1 MGTEEKLYKK
11 IQQAAENAEQKD
23 FPGME
28 KIWARVEDKMETQT
42 LQKEKHLW
50 KKLAVAASVVL
61 VGTLT
66 FFLLQEKENVIIPE
80 NTITTIDSSKN
91 TIPTPETVNG
101 LVNITPEIKK
111 DAEQILQ
118 QQIVIQNNIV
128 INDTIN
134 YKSKK
139 EVVIPVPIA
148 MEEVQEMAKTSL
160 VPTYNNN
167 ISNSASTN
175 NIGYLAKGKRY
186 DAVNV
191 NSAETTQE
199 TDKKATNDDLLLI
212 DGRVSKKSLNNINPE
227 EIESIIEL
235 KEPIYYI
242 NGVEYSEESLFGE
255 KPTSPYAPLSKQ
267 KIDTIVI
274 IQPEK
279 AIPIYGEKGKKGVVI
294 ITTVGGKPKNRP

>member
-50 KKLAVAASVVL
+50 KKLAVAASIVL

-66 FFLLQEKENVIIPE
+66 FFLLQEKENVIVPE
-80 NTITTIDSSKN
+80 NTVTTIDSSKK
-91 TIPTPETVNG
+91 TIPTPETANG
-101 LVNITPEIKK
+101 LVNTTPEIKK

-139 EVVIPVPIA
+139 EVMIPVPIA

-167 ISNSASTN
+167 ISNSASIN
-175 NIGYLAKGKRY
+175 NSGYLAKGKRY
-186 DAVNV
+186 DVTMK
-191 NSAETTQE
+191 SAETTQE
-199 TDKKATNDDLLLI
+199 KDKKEPNDDLLLI
-212 DGRVSKKSLNNINPE
+212 DGKLSKKSLNNLNPE
-227 EIESIIEL
+227 EIESVVEL

-255 KPTSPYAPLSKQ
+255 NPTSPYAPLSKQ

-274 IQPEK
+274 LEPER

-294 ITTVGGKPKNRP
+294 ITIKK

>member
-50 KKLAVAASVVL
+50 KKIAVAASVVL

-66 FFLLQEKENVIIPE
+66 FFLLQEKENVVIPE
-80 NTITTIDSSKN
+80 NTVTTIDSSKN
-91 TIPTPETVNG
+91 VIPTPESANGFVNT
-101 LVNITPEIKK
+101 TPEIKK
-111 DAEQILQ
+111 EAEQILQ

-139 EVVIPVPIA
+139 EIMIPVPIA

-167 ISNSASTN
+167 ISNSASAN
-175 NIGYLAKGKRY
+175 DSGYLAKGKRY
-186 DAVNV
+186 DLSSSVNLLK
-191 NSAETTQE
+191 
-199 TDKKATNDDLLLI
+199 DKKVANDDLVLV
-212 DGRVSKKSLNNINPE
+212 DGELTKESLSNLNPE
-227 EIESIIEL
+227 DIDSIIEL
-235 KEPIYYI
+235 KEPIYFI

-255 KPTSPYAPLSKQ
+255 NPTSPYAPLSKQ
-267 KIDTIVI
+267 KIEKIEV
-274 IQPEK
+274 IQPADAVK
-279 AIPIYGEKGKKGVVI
+279 IYGKKGEKGVVI
-294 ITTVGGKPKNRP
+294 ISIKK

>member
-28 KIWARVEDKMETQT
+28 KIWARVEDKLETQT

-50 KKLAVAASVVL
+50 KKLAVAASIVL
-61 VGTLT
+61 VGTLA

-91 TIPTPETVNG
+91 TIPTPESANGFVNT
-101 LVNITPEIKK
+101 TPEIKK
-111 DAEQILQ
+111 EAEQILQ

-139 EVVIPVPIA
+139 EVLLSAPIA

-160 VPTYNNN
+160 VPSYNNSM
-167 ISNSASTN
+167 SNSASIN
-175 NIGYLAKGKRY
+175 NSGYLAKGKRY
-186 DAVNV
+186 DVTM
-191 NSAETTQE
+191 NSAEKTQE
-199 TDKKATNDDLLLI
+199 KDKKIANDDLVLVDGELTKESLSNLNPDDI
-212 DGRVSKKSLNNINPE
+212 D
-227 EIESIIEL
+227 SIIEL
-235 KEPIYYI
+235 KEPIYFI
-242 NGVEYSEESLFGE
+242 NGVEYSEESLFG
-255 KPTSPYAPLSKQ
+255 KNPTSPYAPLSKQ
-267 KIDTIVI
+267 KIEKIEV
-274 IQPEK
+274 IQPVDAVK
-279 AIPIYGEKGKKGVVI
+279 IYGKKGEKGVVI
-294 ITTVGGKPKNRP
+294 ISIKK

>member
-28 KIWARVEDKMETQT
+28 KIWARVEDKLETQT

-50 KKLAVAASVVL
+50 KKLAVAASIVL
-61 VGTLT
+61 VGTLA

-91 TIPTPETVNG
+91 TIPTPESANGFVNT
-101 LVNITPEIKK
+101 TPEIKK
-111 DAEQILQ
+111 EAKQILQ

-139 EVVIPVPIA
+139 EVLLSAPIA

-160 VPTYNNN
+160 VPSYNNSM
-167 ISNSASTN
+167 SNSASIN
-175 NIGYLAKGKRY
+175 NSGYLAKGKRY
-186 DAVNV
+186 DVTM
-191 NSAETTQE
+191 NSAEKTQE
-199 TDKKATNDDLLLI
+199 KDKKIANDDLVLVDGELTKESLSNLNPDDI
-212 DGRVSKKSLNNINPE
+212 D
-227 EIESIIEL
+227 SIIEL
-235 KEPIYYI
+235 KEPIYLI

-255 KPTSPYAPLSKQ
+255 NPTSPYAPLSKQ
-267 KIDTIVI
+267 KIEKIEV
-274 IQPEK
+274 IQPVDAVK
-279 AIPIYGEKGKKGVVI
+279 IYGKKGEKGVVI
-294 ITTVGGKPKNRP
+294 ISIKK

>member
-1 MGTEEKLYKK
+1 MGTEEKLYEK
-11 IQQAAENAEQKD
+11 IQKAAENAEQKD

-50 KKLAVAASVVL
+50 KKIAVAASIVL
-61 VGTLT
+61 VGTIT
-66 FFLLQEKENVIIPE
+66 FFLLKEKENVVIPE
-80 NTITTIDSSKN
+80 NTVTTVDSSKN

-101 LVNITPEIKK
+101 LVNTTPEIKK

-139 EVVIPVPIA
+139 EVVLSAPIA

-160 VPTYNNN
+160 VPSYNSM
-167 ISNSASTN
+167 SNSASTN
-175 NIGYLAKGKRY
+175 NSGYLAKGKRY
-186 DAVNV
+186 DVTM
-191 NSAETTQE
+191 NSAETTQDK
-199 TDKKATNDDLLLI
+199 DKKVVNDDLVVI
-212 DGRVSKKSLNNINPE
+212 DGKLSKKSLNNINPE
-227 EIESIIEL
+227 EVESIIEL
-235 KEPIYYI
+235 KEPVYFI

-255 KPTSPYAPLSKQ
+255 NPTSPYAPLSKQ

-274 IQPEK
+274 LQPEK

>member
-11 IQQAAENAEQKD
+11 IQQAAETAEQKD

-61 VGTLT
+61 IGTLT
-66 FFLLQEKENVIIPE
+66 FFLLQEKETVIVPE

-91 TIPTPETVNG
+91 TIPTPESANG
-101 LVNITPEIKK
+101 LVNTTPEIKK

-139 EVVIPVPIA
+139 EVMIPVPIA
-148 MEEVQEMAKTSL
+148 MEEVSEMAKTNL
-160 VPTYNNN
+160 VPSNNNN
-167 ISNSASTN
+167 ISNSASIN
-175 NIGYLAKGKRY
+175 NSGYLAKGKRY
-186 DAVNV
+186 DVTM
-191 NSAETTQE
+191 NSAESTQDK
-199 TDKKATNDDLLLI
+199 DKKIANDDLVVI
-212 DGRVSKKSLNNINPE
+212 DGKLSKKSLNNINPE
-227 EIESIIEL
+227 EVESIIEL
-235 KEPIYYI
+235 KEPVYFI
-242 NGVEYSEESLFGE
+242 NGLEYSEDSLFGE
-255 KPTSPYAPLSKQ
+255 NPTSPYAPLSKQ
-267 KIDTIVI
+267 KIEKIEV
-274 IQPEK
+274 IQPTDAVK
-279 AIPIYGEKGKKGVVI
+279 IYGEKGKKGVVI
-294 ITTVGGKPKNRP
+294 ITIKK

>member
-28 KIWARVEDKMETQT
+28 KIWARVEDKLETQT

-91 TIPTPETVNG
+91 NIPTPESANG
-101 LVNITPEIKK
+101 LVNTSPEIKK

-134 YKSKK
+134 YKSKNGT
-139 EVVIPVPIA
+139 IC
-148 MEEVQEMAKTSL
+148 EEYTS
-160 VPTYNNN
+160 
-167 ISNSASTN
+167 
-175 NIGYLAKGKRY
+175 
-186 DAVNV
+186 
-191 NSAETTQE
+191 
-199 TDKKATNDDLLLI
+199 
-212 DGRVSKKSLNNINPE
+212 
-227 EIESIIEL
+227 
-235 KEPIYYI
+235 
-242 NGVEYSEESLFGE
+242 
-255 KPTSPYAPLSKQ
+255 
-267 KIDTIVI
+267 
-274 IQPEK
+274 
-279 AIPIYGEKGKKGVVI
+279 
-294 ITTVGGKPKNRP
+294 

>member
-11 IQQAAENAEQKD
+11 IQQAVENAEQKD

-28 KIWARVEDKMETQT
+28 KIWARVEDKLETQT

-50 KKLAVAASVVL
+50 KKLAVAASIVL

-91 TIPTPETVNG
+91 NIPTPESANG
-101 LVNITPEIKK
+101 LVNTSPEIKK
-111 DAEQILQ
+111 EAEQILQ

-139 EVVIPVPIA
+139 EVVLSAPIA

-175 NIGYLAKGKRY
+175 DSGYLAKGKRY
-186 DAVNV
+186 DLSSSVNLLKDK
-191 NSAETTQE
+191 
-199 TDKKATNDDLLLI
+199 DKKVANDDLMLI
-212 DGRVSKKSLNNINPE
+212 DGELTKESLSNLNPDD
-227 EIESIIEL
+227 IDSIIEL
-235 KEPIYYI
+235 KEPIYFI
-242 NGVEYSEESLFGE
+242 NGVEYSEESLFG
-255 KPTSPYAPLSKQ
+255 KNPTSPYAPLSKQ
-267 KIDTIVI
+267 KIEKIEV
-274 IQPEK
+274 IQPTDAVK
-279 AIPIYGEKGKKGVVI
+279 IYGKKGEKGVVI
-294 ITTVGGKPKNRP
+294 ISIKK

>member
-23 FPGME
+23 FPSME

-50 KKLAVAASVVL
+50 KKIAVAASVVL
-61 VGTLT
+61 LGTLT
-66 FFLLQEKENVIIPE
+66 FFLLQEKETVIVPE

-91 TIPTPETVNG
+91 TIPTPESANG
-101 LVNITPEIKK
+101 LVNTPPEIKK

-139 EVVIPVPIA
+139 EVLIPTPIA
-148 MEEVQEMAKTSL
+148 MEEVKEMAKTNL
-160 VPTYNNN
+160 VPSNNNN
-167 ISNSASTN
+167 ISNSASIN
-175 NIGYLAKGKRY
+175 NSGYLAKGKRY
-186 DAVNV
+186 DVTM
-191 NSAETTQE
+191 NSAESTQDK
-199 TDKKATNDDLLLI
+199 DKKIANDDLVVI
-212 DGRVSKKSLNNINPE
+212 DGKLSKKSLNNLNPD
-227 EIESIIEL
+227 EIESVVEL

-242 NGVEYSEESLFGE
+242 NGVEYSEDSLFGE
-255 KPTSPYAPLSKQ
+255 NPTSPYAPLSKQ
-267 KIDTIVI
+267 KIEKIEV
-274 IQPEK
+274 IQPAD
-279 AIPIYGEKGKKGVVI
+279 AIKIYGEKGKKGVVI
-294 ITTVGGKPKNRP
+294 ITIKK

>member
-61 VGTLT
+61 IGTLT
-66 FFLLQEKENVIIPE
+66 FFLLQEKETVIVPE

-91 TIPTPETVNG
+91 TIPTPESANG
-101 LVNITPEIKK
+101 LVNTPPEIKK
-111 DAEQILQ
+111 DAELILQ

-139 EVVIPVPIA
+139 EVLIPTPIA
-148 MEEVQEMAKTSL
+148 MEEVSEMAKTNL
-160 VPTYNNN
+160 VPSNNNN
-167 ISNSASTN
+167 ISNSASIN
-175 NIGYLAKGKRY
+175 NSGYLAKGKRY
-186 DAVNV
+186 DVTM
-191 NSAETTQE
+191 NSAESTQ
-199 TDKKATNDDLLLI
+199 DKDKEIANDDLVVI
-212 DGRVSKKSLNNINPE
+212 DGKLSKKSLNNINPE
-227 EIESIIEL
+227 EVESIIEL
-235 KEPIYYI
+235 KEPVYFI
-242 NGVEYSEESLFGE
+242 NGVEYSEDSLFGE
-255 KPTSPYAPLSKQ
+255 NPTSPYAPLSKQ
-267 KIDTIVI
+267 KIEKIEV
-274 IQPEK
+274 IQPTDAVK
-279 AIPIYGEKGKKGVVI
+279 IYGEKGKKGVVI
-294 ITTVGGKPKNRP
+294 ITIKK

>member
-28 KIWARVEDKMETQT
+28 KIWARVEDKLETQT

-50 KKLAVAASVVL
+50 KKLAVAASIVL
-61 VGTLT
+61 VGTLA

-91 TIPTPETVNG
+91 SIPTPETANG
-101 LVNITPEIKK
+101 LVNTSPEIKK

-139 EVVIPVPIA
+139 EVALPTIA
-148 MEEVQEMAKTSL
+148 MEEVQEVAKTSL
-160 VPTYNNN
+160 APSYNNSM
-167 ISNSASTN
+167 SNSASTN
-175 NIGYLAKGKRY
+175 NSGYLAKGKRY
-186 DAVNV
+186 DITM

-199 TDKKATNDDLLLI
+199 KDKNVANDDLVVI
-212 DGRVSKKSLNNINPE
+212 DGKLTKKSPKNISNADY
-227 EIESIIEL
+227 ESVIEL
-235 KEPIYYI
+235 KNPLYYI
-242 NGVEYSEESLFGE
+242 NGVAYTEEELYGE
-255 KPTSPYAPLSKQ
+255 NPTSPYAPLSKQ
-267 KIDTIVI
+267 NIDTIVVL
-274 IQPEK
+274 QPER
-279 AIPIYGEKGKKGVVI
+279 AIPIYGDKGKNGVI
-294 ITTVGGKPKNRP
+294 IITIKK

>member
-28 KIWARVEDKMETQT
+28 KIWARVEDKLETQT

-50 KKLAVAASVVL
+50 KKLAVAASIVL
-61 VGTLT
+61 VGTLA

-91 TIPTPETVNG
+91 NIPTPESANG
-101 LVNITPEIKK
+101 LVNTTPEIKK

-139 EVVIPVPIA
+139 EVLLSAPIA

-160 VPTYNNN
+160 VPSYNSM
-167 ISNSASTN
+167 SNSASTN
-175 NIGYLAKGKRY
+175 NSGYLAKGKRY
-186 DAVNV
+186 DVTM
-191 NSAETTQE
+191 NSAETTQDK
-199 TDKKATNDDLLLI
+199 DKKVVNDDLVVI
-212 DGRVSKKSLNNINPE
+212 DGKLSKKSLNNINPE
-227 EIESIIEL
+227 EVESIIEL
-235 KEPIYYI
+235 KEPVYFI

-255 KPTSPYAPLSKQ
+255 NPTSPYAPLSKQ

-274 IQPEK
+274 LQPEK

-294 ITTVGGKPKNRP
+294 ITIKK

>member
-28 KIWARVEDKMETQT
+28 KIWARVEDKLETQT

-80 NTITTIDSSKN
+80 NTITAIDSSKN
-91 TIPTPETVNG
+91 SIPTPETANG
-101 LVNITPEIKK
+101 LVNTSPEIKK

-139 EVVIPVPIA
+139 EVVLPTIA
-148 MEEVQEMAKTSL
+148 MEEVQEVAKTSL
-160 VPTYNNN
+160 APSYNNSM
-167 ISNSASTN
+167 SNSASTN
-175 NIGYLAKGKRY
+175 NSGYLAKGKRY
-186 DAVNV
+186 DITM

-199 TDKKATNDDLLLI
+199 KDKNVANDDLVLVDGELTKESLSNLNPDDI
-212 DGRVSKKSLNNINPE
+212 D
-227 EIESIIEL
+227 SIIEL
-235 KEPIYYI
+235 KEPIYFI

-255 KPTSPYAPLSKQ
+255 NPTSPYAPLSKQ
-267 KIDTIVI
+267 KIEKIEV
-274 IQPEK
+274 IQPVD
-279 AIPIYGEKGKKGVVI
+279 AIKIYGKKGEKGVVI
-294 ITTVGGKPKNRP
+294 ISIKK

>member
-11 IQQAAENAEQKD
+11 IQQATENAEQKD

-28 KIWARVEDKMETQT
+28 KIWARVEDKLETQT

-50 KKLAVAASVVL
+50 KKLAVAASIVL

-66 FFLLQEKENVIIPE
+66 FFLLQEKESVIIPE
-80 NTITTIDSSKN
+80 NTVTTIDSSKN
-91 TIPTPETVNG
+91 TIPTPETANG
-101 LVNITPEIKK
+101 LVNTTPEIKK

-139 EVVIPVPIA
+139 EVMIPTPIA

-160 VPTYNNN
+160 VPTYNNT
-167 ISNSASTN
+167 ILNSASAN
-175 NIGYLAKGKRY
+175 DSGNLAKGKRY
-186 DAVNV
+186 DLANSVNLLK
-191 NSAETTQE
+191 EK
-199 TDKKATNDDLLLI
+199 DKKEPNDDLLLI
-212 DGRVSKKSLNNINPE
+212 DGKLSKKSLNNLNPE
-227 EIESIIEL
+227 EIESVVEL

-255 KPTSPYAPLSKQ
+255 NPTSPYAPLSKQ
-267 KIDTIVI
+267 KIEKIEV
-274 IQPEK
+274 IQPADAVK
-279 AIPIYGEKGKKGVVI
+279 IYGKKGEKGVVI
-294 ITTVGGKPKNRP
+294 ISIKK

>member
-28 KIWARVEDKMETQT
+28 KIWARVEDKLETQT

-50 KKLAVAASVVL
+50 KKLAVAASLVL

-66 FFLLQEKENVIIPE
+66 FFLLQEKENGVTPE
-80 NTITTIDSSKN
+80 NKVTTIDSSKN
-91 TIPTPETVNG
+91 NISTPETANG
-101 LVNITPEIKK
+101 LVNTTPEIKK

-139 EVVIPVPIA
+139 EIMIPVPIA

-167 ISNSASTN
+167 ITNSASAN
-175 NIGYLAKGKRY
+175 DSGYLAKGKRY
-186 DAVNV
+186 DLANSVNLLK
-191 NSAETTQE
+191 EK
-199 TDKKATNDDLLLI
+199 DKKVANENLTLI
-212 DGRVSKKSLNNINPE
+212 DGKLTKESLSNLNPDD
-227 EIESIIEL
+227 IDSIIEL
-235 KEPIYYI
+235 KEPIYFI

-255 KPTSPYAPLSKQ
+255 KPTSQYAPLSKQ
-267 KIDTIVI
+267 KIEKIEV
-274 IQPEK
+274 IQPADAVK
-279 AIPIYGEKGKKGVVI
+279 IYGKKGEKGVVI
-294 ITTVGGKPKNRP
+294 ITIKK

>member
-28 KIWARVEDKMETQT
+28 KIWARVEDKLETQT

-50 KKLAVAASVVL
+50 KKLAVAASIVL

-66 FFLLQEKENVIIPE
+66 FFLLQEKETIIVPE
-80 NTITTIDSSKN
+80 NTVTTIDSSKN
-91 TIPTPETVNG
+91 VIPTPESANGFVNT
-101 LVNITPEIKK
+101 TPEIKK
-111 DAEQILQ
+111 EAEQILQ

-139 EVVIPVPIA
+139 EIMIPVPIA

-175 NIGYLAKGKRY
+175 DSGYLAKGKRY
-186 DAVNV
+186 DLANSVNLLKE
-191 NSAETTQE
+191 N
-199 TDKKATNDDLLLI
+199 DKKVTNEDLRLI
-212 DGRVSKKSLNNINPE
+212 DGKLTKESLSNLNPDD
-227 EIESIIEL
+227 IDSIIEL
-235 KEPIYYI
+235 KEPIYFI

-255 KPTSPYAPLSKQ
+255 NPTSPYAPLSKQ
-267 KIDTIVI
+267 KIEKIEI
-274 IQPEK
+274 IQPADAVK
-279 AIPIYGEKGKKGVVI
+279 IYGKKGEKGVVI
-294 ITTVGGKPKNRP
+294 ISIKK

>member
-11 IQQAAENAEQKD
+11 TQQAAENAEQKD

-28 KIWARVEDKMETQT
+28 KIWARVEDKLETQT

-91 TIPTPETVNG
+91 NIPTPESANG
-101 LVNITPEIKK
+101 LVNTSPEIKK

-139 EVVIPVPIA
+139 EVALPTIA
-148 MEEVQEMAKTSL
+148 MEEVQEVAKTSL
-160 VPTYNNN
+160 APSYNNSM
-167 ISNSASTN
+167 SNSASTN
-175 NIGYLAKGKRY
+175 NSGYLAKGKRY
-186 DAVNV
+186 DITM

-199 TDKKATNDDLLLI
+199 KDKNVANDDLVVI
-212 DGRVSKKSLNNINPE
+212 DGKLTKKSPKNISNADY
-227 EIESIIEL
+227 ESVIEL
-235 KEPIYYI
+235 KNPLYYI
-242 NGVEYSEESLFGE
+242 NGVAYTEEELYGE
-255 KPTSPYAPLSKQ
+255 NPTSPYAPLSKQ
-267 KIDTIVI
+267 NIDTIVVL
-274 IQPEK
+274 QPER
-279 AIPIYGEKGKKGVVI
+279 AISIYGDKGKNGVI
-294 ITTVGGKPKNRP
+294 IITIKK

>member
-28 KIWARVEDKMETQT
+28 KIWARVEDKLETQT

-61 VGTLT
+61 VGTLA

-91 TIPTPETVNG
+91 TIPTPESANG
-101 LVNITPEIKK
+101 LVNTSPEIKK

-139 EVVIPVPIA
+139 EVLLSAPIA
-148 MEEVQEMAKTSL
+148 MEEVQEMAKNSL
-160 VPTYNNN
+160 VPSYNNSM
-167 ISNSASTN
+167 SNSASIN
-175 NIGYLAKGKRY
+175 NSGYLAKGKRY
-186 DAVNV
+186 DVTM
-191 NSAETTQE
+191 NSAEKTQE
-199 TDKKATNDDLLLI
+199 KDKKIANDDLVLVDGELTKESLSNLNPDDI
-212 DGRVSKKSLNNINPE
+212 D
-227 EIESIIEL
+227 SIIEL
-235 KEPIYYI
+235 KEPIYFI
-242 NGVEYSEESLFGE
+242 NGVEYSEESLFG
-255 KPTSPYAPLSKQ
+255 KNPTSPYAPKSKK
-267 KIDTIVI
+267 KIEKIEV
-274 IQPEK
+274 IQPVD
-279 AIPIYGEKGKKGVVI
+279 AIKIYGKKGEKGVVI
-294 ITTVGGKPKNRP
+294 ISIKK

>member
-28 KIWARVEDKMETQT
+28 KIWARVEDKLETQT

-80 NTITTIDSSKN
+80 NTITAIDSSKN
-91 TIPTPETVNG
+91 SIPTPETANG
-101 LVNITPEIKK
+101 LVNTSPEIKK

-139 EVVIPVPIA
+139 EVALPTIA
-148 MEEVQEMAKTSL
+148 MEEVQEVAKTSL
-160 VPTYNNN
+160 APSYNNSM
-167 ISNSASTN
+167 SNSASTN
-175 NIGYLAKGKRY
+175 NSGYLAKGKRY
-186 DAVNV
+186 DITM

-199 TDKKATNDDLLLI
+199 KDKNVANDDLVVI
-212 DGRVSKKSLNNINPE
+212 DGKLTKKSPKNISNADY
-227 EIESIIEL
+227 ESVIEL
-235 KEPIYYI
+235 KNPLYYI
-242 NGVEYSEESLFGE
+242 NGVAYTEEELYGE
-255 KPTSPYAPLSKQ
+255 NPTSPYAPLSKQ
-267 KIDTIVI
+267 NIDTIVVL
-274 IQPEK
+274 QPER
-279 AIPIYGEKGKKGVVI
+279 AIPIYGDKGKNGVI
-294 ITTVGGKPKNRP
+294 IITIKK

>member
-50 KKLAVAASVVL
+50 KKLAVAASIVL

-66 FFLLQEKENVIIPE
+66 FFLLQEKETIIVPE
-80 NTITTIDSSKN
+80 NTVTTIDSSKN
-91 TIPTPETVNG
+91 VIPTPESANGFVNT
-101 LVNITPEIKK
+101 TPEIKK
-111 DAEQILQ
+111 EAEQILQ

-139 EVVIPVPIA
+139 EVVLSAPIA
-148 MEEVQEMAKTSL
+148 MEEVQEAAKTSL

-175 NIGYLAKGKRY
+175 NSGYLAKGKRY
-186 DAVNV
+186 DLSSSVNLLK
-191 NSAETTQE
+191 
-199 TDKKATNDDLLLI
+199 DKKVANDDLVLV
-212 DGRVSKKSLNNINPE
+212 DGELTKESLSNLNPE
-227 EIESIIEL
+227 DIDSIIEL
-235 KEPIYYI
+235 KEPIYFI

-255 KPTSPYAPLSKQ
+255 NPTSPYAPLSKQ
-267 KIDTIVI
+267 KIEKIEV
-274 IQPEK
+274 IQPADAVK
-279 AIPIYGEKGKKGVVI
+279 IYGKKGEKGVVI
-294 ITTVGGKPKNRP
+294 ILIKK

>member
-28 KIWARVEDKMETQT
+28 KIWARVEDKLETQT

-50 KKLAVAASVVL
+50 KKLAVAASIVL

-66 FFLLQEKENVIIPE
+66 FFLLQEKETIIVPE
-80 NTITTIDSSKN
+80 NTVTTIDSSKN
-91 TIPTPETVNG
+91 VIPTPESANGFVNT
-101 LVNITPEIKK
+101 TPEIKK

-139 EVVIPVPIA
+139 EVVLSAPIT

-167 ISNSASTN
+167 ISNSASAN
-175 NIGYLAKGKRY
+175 DSGYLAKGKRY
-186 DAVNV
+186 DLFSSVNLLK
-191 NSAETTQE
+191 
-199 TDKKATNDDLLLI
+199 DKKVANDDLVLVDGELTKESLSNLNLDDI
-212 DGRVSKKSLNNINPE
+212 D
-227 EIESIIEL
+227 SIIEL
-235 KEPIYYI
+235 KEPIYFI

-255 KPTSPYAPLSKQ
+255 NPTSPYAPLSKQ
-267 KIDTIVI
+267 KIEKIEV
-274 IQPEK
+274 IQPADAVK
-279 AIPIYGEKGKKGVVI
+279 IYGKKGEKGVVI
-294 ITTVGGKPKNRP
+294 ISIKK

>member
-28 KIWARVEDKMETQT
+28 KIWARVEDKLETQT

-50 KKLAVAASVVL
+50 KKLAVAASIVL

-91 TIPTPETVNG
+91 TIPTPESANGFVNT
-101 LVNITPEIKK
+101 TPEIKK
-111 DAEQILQ
+111 EAEQILQ

-139 EVVIPVPIA
+139 EVLLSAPIA

-160 VPTYNNN
+160 VPSYNNSM
-167 ISNSASTN
+167 SNSASIN
-175 NIGYLAKGKRY
+175 NSGYLAKGKRY
-186 DAVNV
+186 DVTM
-191 NSAETTQE
+191 NSAEKTQE
-199 TDKKATNDDLLLI
+199 KDKKIANDDLVLVDGELTKESLSNLNPDDI
-212 DGRVSKKSLNNINPE
+212 D
-227 EIESIIEL
+227 SIIEL
-235 KEPIYYI
+235 KEPIYFI
-242 NGVEYSEESLFGE
+242 NGVEYSEESLFG
-255 KPTSPYAPLSKQ
+255 KNPTSPYAPLSKQ
-267 KIDTIVI
+267 KIEKIEV
-274 IQPEK
+274 IQPVDAVK
-279 AIPIYGEKGKKGVVI
+279 IYGKKGEKGVVI
-294 ITTVGGKPKNRP
+294 ISIKK

>member
-28 KIWARVEDKMETQT
+28 KIWARVEDKLETQT

-80 NTITTIDSSKN
+80 NTITAIDSSKN
-91 TIPTPETVNG
+91 SIPTPETANG
-101 LVNITPEIKK
+101 LVNTSPEIKK

-139 EVVIPVPIA
+139 EVVLPTIA
-148 MEEVQEMAKTSL
+148 MEEVQEVAKTSL
-160 VPTYNNN
+160 APSYNNSM
-167 ISNSASTN
+167 SNSASTN
-175 NIGYLAKGKRY
+175 NSGYLAKGKRY
-186 DAVNV
+186 DITM
-191 NSAETTQE
+191 NSAETTKE
-199 TDKKATNDDLLLI
+199 KDKNVANDDLVLVDGELTKESLSNLNPDDI
-212 DGRVSKKSLNNINPE
+212 D
-227 EIESIIEL
+227 SIIEL
-235 KEPIYYI
+235 KEPIYFI
-242 NGVEYSEESLFGE
+242 NGVEYSEESLFG
-255 KPTSPYAPLSKQ
+255 KNPTSPYAPLSKQ
-267 KIDTIVI
+267 KIEKIEVL
-274 IQPEK
+274 QPTD
-279 AIPIYGEKGKKGVVI
+279 AIKIYGKKGEKGVVI
-294 ITTVGGKPKNRP
+294 ISIKK

>member
-28 KIWARVEDKMETQT
+28 KIWARVEDKLETQT

-61 VGTLT
+61 LGTLA
-66 FFLLQEKENVIIPE
+66 FFLLQEKETVIVPE
-80 NTITTIDSSKN
+80 NTITTIIDSSKN
-91 TIPTPETVNG
+91 MIPTPKSANGFVNT
-101 LVNITPEIKK
+101 TPEIKK

-139 EVVIPVPIA
+139 EMMLPKLIVK
-148 MEEVQEMAKTSL
+148 EEVQEMAKTSL
-160 VPTYNNN
+160 VSTSNNT
-167 ISNSASTN
+167 ISNSASAN
-175 NIGYLAKGKRY
+175 DSGNLAKGKRY
-186 DAVNV
+186 DLANSVNLLK
-191 NSAETTQE
+191 EK
-199 TDKKATNDDLLLI
+199 DKKVANENLTLVDGKLTKESLSNLNLDDI
-212 DGRVSKKSLNNINPE
+212 D
-227 EIESIIEL
+227 SIIEL
-235 KEPIYYI
+235 KEPIYFI

-255 KPTSPYAPLSKQ
+255 NPTSPYAPLSKQ
-267 KIDTIVI
+267 KIEKIEV
-274 IQPEK
+274 IQPADAVK
-279 AIPIYGEKGKKGVVI
+279 IYGKKGEKGVVI
-294 ITTVGGKPKNRP
+294 ISIKK

>member
-28 KIWARVEDKMETQT
+28 KIWARVEDKLKTQT

-91 TIPTPETVNG
+91 NIPTPESANG
-101 LVNITPEIKK
+101 LVNTSPEIKK

-139 EVVIPVPIA
+139 EVALPTIA
-148 MEEVQEMAKTSL
+148 MEEVQEVAKTSL
-160 VPTYNNN
+160 APSYNNSM
-167 ISNSASTN
+167 SNSASTN
-175 NIGYLAKGKRY
+175 NSGYLAKGKRY
-186 DAVNV
+186 DITM

-199 TDKKATNDDLLLI
+199 KDKNVANDDLVLVDGELTKESLSNLNPDDI
-212 DGRVSKKSLNNINPE
+212 D
-227 EIESIIEL
+227 SIIEL
-235 KEPIYYI
+235 KEPIYFI
-242 NGVEYSEESLFGE
+242 NGVEYSEESLFG
-255 KPTSPYAPLSKQ
+255 KNPTSPYAPLSKQ
-267 KIDTIVI
+267 KIEKIEVL
-274 IQPEK
+274 QPTD
-279 AIPIYGEKGKKGVVI
+279 AIKIYGKKGEKGVVI
-294 ITTVGGKPKNRP
+294 ISIKK

>member
-28 KIWARVEDKMETQT
+28 KIWARVEDKLETQT

-50 KKLAVAASVVL
+50 KKLAVAASIVL

-66 FFLLQEKENVIIPE
+66 FFLLQEKETIIVPE
-80 NTITTIDSSKN
+80 NTVTTIDSSKN
-91 TIPTPETVNG
+91 VIPTPESANGFVNT
-101 LVNITPEIKK
+101 TPEIKK
-111 DAEQILQ
+111 EAEQILQ

-139 EVVIPVPIA
+139 EIMIPVPIA

-167 ISNSASTN
+167 ISNSASAN
-175 NIGYLAKGKRY
+175 DSGYLAKGKRY
-186 DAVNV
+186 DLANSVNLLKE
-191 NSAETTQE
+191 N
-199 TDKKATNDDLLLI
+199 DKKVTNEDLRLI
-212 DGRVSKKSLNNINPE
+212 DGKLTKESLSNLNPDD
-227 EIESIIEL
+227 IDSIIEL
-235 KEPIYYI
+235 KEPIYFI

-255 KPTSPYAPLSKQ
+255 NPTSPYAPLSKQ
-267 KIDTIVI
+267 KIEKIEV
-274 IQPEK
+274 IQPADAVK
-279 AIPIYGEKGKKGVVI
+279 IYGKKGEKGVVI
-294 ITTVGGKPKNRP
+294 ISIKK

>member
-28 KIWARVEDKMETQT
+28 KIWARVEDKLETQT

-80 NTITTIDSSKN
+80 NTITAIDSSKN
-91 TIPTPETVNG
+91 SIPTPETANG
-101 LVNITPEIKK
+101 LVNTSPEIKK

-139 EVVIPVPIA
+139 EVVLPTIA
-148 MEEVQEMAKTSL
+148 MEEVQEVAKTSL
-160 VPTYNNN
+160 APSYNNSM
-167 ISNSASTN
+167 SNSASTN
-175 NIGYLAKGKRY
+175 NSGYLAKGKRY
-186 DAVNV
+186 DITM

-199 TDKKATNDDLLLI
+199 KDKNVANDDLVLVDGELTKESLSNLNPDDI
-212 DGRVSKKSLNNINPE
+212 D
-227 EIESIIEL
+227 SIIEL
-235 KEPIYYI
+235 KEPIYFI
-242 NGVEYSEESLFGE
+242 NGVEYSEESLFG
-255 KPTSPYAPLSKQ
+255 KNPTSPYAPLSKQ
-267 KIDTIVI
+267 KIEKIEVL
-274 IQPEK
+274 QPTD
-279 AIPIYGEKGKKGVVI
+279 AIKIYGKKGEKGVVI
-294 ITTVGGKPKNRP
+294 ISIKKN

>member
-11 IQQAAENAEQKD
+11 IQQAAENAVQKD

-50 KKLAVAASVVL
+50 KKLAVAASLVL

-66 FFLLQEKENVIIPE
+66 FFLLQKKESVVTPE
-80 NTITTIDSSKN
+80 NRVTTIDSSKN
-91 TIPTPETVNG
+91 NISTPETANG
-101 LVNITPEIKK
+101 LVNTTPEIKK

-139 EVVIPVPIA
+139 EIMIPVPIA

-167 ISNSASTN
+167 ISNSASAN
-175 NIGYLAKGKRY
+175 DSGYLAKGKRY
-186 DAVNV
+186 DFTMNL
-191 NSAETTQE
+191 AETTQE
-199 TDKKATNDDLLLI
+199 TDKKTTNDDLLLI
-212 DGRVSKKSLNNINPE
+212 DGKVSKKSLNNINPE

-235 KEPIYYI
+235 KEPVYFI

-267 KIDTIVI
+267 KIEKIEV
-274 IQPEK
+274 IQPADAVK
-279 AIPIYGEKGKKGVVI
+279 IYGKKGEKGVVI
-294 ITTVGGKPKNRP
+294 ITIKK